1 MVIIDGFRA
10 SACTIVLGA
19 VPDDKICV
27 TSRAKFGFHAPW
39 IVERPNEDAFI
50 VKDAKGLAVA
60 TIRCRDDILR
70 SSFGHNRL
78 TSDEGVQGV
87 PELKVK
93 QALKGHKDR
102 SVRRVRGRQRGRGN
116 SRSCRSKG
124 EPATSGTRV
133 VQADGPVSCEPT

>member
-1 MVIIDGFRA
+1 MAENRRF
-10 SACTIVLGA
+10 
-19 VPDDKICV
+19 PP
-27 TSRAKFGFHAPW
+27 PW

-50 VKDAKGLAVA
+50 VKDAKGLALA
-60 TIRCRDDILR
+60 TIRCRDEILR

-124 EPATSGTRV
+124 EPATSSKCGCRPSCHLGK
-133 VQADGPVSCEPT
+133 AAPVSLSRGCPLSAS